1 MTEIPIEA
9 GPADDDLE
17 IPGLLPI
24 LPLKET
30 VLFPESMAPL
40 AIGQERSI
48 RLVEDVVAGERML
61 ALVTVKDAEIEQPG
75 VTDLYPLGTAALI
88 HKMIKVPDGTLR
100 ILVQGLERV
109 RVVRGVD
116 ETPYLLGEVEVVPD
130 ELVA

>member
-1 MTEIPIEA
+1 VTEIPIEA
-9 GPADDDLE
+9 GPAPDEIE

-75 VTDLYPLGTAALI
+75 F
-88 HKMIKVPDGTLR
+88 
-100 ILVQGLERV
+100 
-109 RVVRGVD
+109 
-116 ETPYLLGEVEVVPD
+116 
-130 ELVA
+130 